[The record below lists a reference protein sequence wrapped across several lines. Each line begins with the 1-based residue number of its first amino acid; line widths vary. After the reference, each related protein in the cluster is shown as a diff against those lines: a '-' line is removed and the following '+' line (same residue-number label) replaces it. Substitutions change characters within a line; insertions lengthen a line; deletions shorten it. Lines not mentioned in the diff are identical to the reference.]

1 MTNNEQRKY
10 YDLIIIG
17 AGPIGLACGLEAQ
30 AAGLNYVILEKG
42 CLVNSLYNYPANMT
56 FFSTSDRLEIGDV
69 PFVSNNAKPTRA
81 EALEYYR
88 RVTLH
93 RKLKVNLFE
102 EVIDIAPPAPRGGAK
117 NGLESS
123 PSGGEGGYFLKTSKS
138 SYFTNN
144 IIISTG
150 FYDIPYLMN
159 VKGEDLPKVTHY
171 YQEPHFYALQK
182 VLVVGANNSAV
193 DAALETWRK
202 GAEVSMV
209 IRHGEIGRRVKYWA
223 KPDIENRIKEESI
236 KGYFNSEVV
245 EIREHEVDIR
255 TPEGIITIK
264 NDYVIAMTG
273 YQPNLD
279 FLRKMG
285 ITLSA
290 DEIMKPTYDNE
301 TQETNLPNVYL
312 AGVICGGMDTHSL
325 FIENSRIHAMKII
338 KKITEKSV
346 SLQD

>member
-1 MTNNEQRKY
+1 MQN

-102 EVIDIAPPAPRGGAK
+102 EVKAIQQNEDFTYS
-117 NGLESS
+117 LQS
-123 PSGGEGGYFLKTSKS
+123 SKS
-138 SYFTNN
+138 EYQTTN

-150 FYDIPYLMN
+150 FYDIPFLMN

-236 KGYFNSEVV
+236 KGYFNSEVA

-255 TPEGIITIK
+255 TPEGIITIE

-285 ITLSA
+285 ITLSE
-290 DEIMKPTYDNE
+290 DEIMKPTYNNE

-325 FIENSRIHAMKII
+325 FIENSRVHAEKIM
-338 KKITEKSV
+338 KKIREKSV
-346 SLQD
+346 SLQHN

>member
-1 MTNNEQRKY
+1 MTNNEQQEN

-88 RVTLH
+88 RVALH
-93 RKLKVNLFE
+93 RKLKIRLFE
-102 EVIDIAPPAPRGGAK
+102 EVKSVQQNEDSTYY
-117 NGLESS
+117 LQS
-123 PSGGEGGYFLKTSKS
+123 SKS
-138 SYFTNN
+138 EYQTTN

-150 FYDIPYLMN
+150 FYDIPFLMN

-202 GAEVSMV
+202 GADVTMV

-223 KPDIENRIKEESI
+223 KPDIENRLLEGSI
-236 KGYFNSEVV
+236 KGYYHSEVL
-245 EIREHEVDIR
+245 EIREHEVDIK
-255 TPEGIITIK
+255 TPEGIVTIE

-301 TQETNLPNVYL
+301 TQQTNLPNVYL

-325 FIENSRIHAMKII
+325 FIENSRIHAEKIVNKI
-338 KKITEKSV
+338 KEKSL